1 MNVTIDIKAL
11 CIVLLLIAL
20 IIMVVYAILMIRKLM
35 VTLEHTNR
43 ILEDV
48 EVVSGIS
55 SERSQDVNE
64 IISNISGS
72 VSGISD
78 ALKGN
83 QSVVSAIASIAKSV
97 ASIKGMMSKE
107 ADKAK

>member
-1 MNVTIDIKAL
+1 MSVTIDIKAL
-11 CIVLLLIAL
+11 CVVLLLIAL
-20 IIMVVYAILMIRKLM
+20 IVMVVYAILMIRKLV

-48 EVVSGIS
+48 EVVSGIA
-55 SERSQDVNE
+55 SERSQDVNK
-64 IISNISGS
+64 IITDISGS

-83 QSVVSAIASIAKSV
+83 QSIVSAIASIAKSV
-97 ASIKGMMSKE
+97 ASIKGMMSNKS
-107 ADKAK
+107 DKVK